1 MGSLISEISTPLV
14 NIRGM
19 MQVHKM
25 EGSLIFKIND
35 YVTGLLF
42 VVFRVFLY
50 PTLGY
55 RMVRGFE
62 LLDVSIINKSLS
74 SLSGRL
80 PVVAASPLLVPRGP
94 LPLHVHNPT
103 RLARLHDQECTW

>member
-1 MGSLISEISTPLV
+1 MASLISEVSTPLV
-14 NIRGM
+14 NIRAM

-25 EGSLIFKIND
+25 DGSPIFKLND

-42 VVFRVFLY
+42 ITFRIVLY

-62 LLDVSIINKSLS
+62 LYDVRLS
-74 SLSGRL
+74 FISR
-80 PVVAASPLLVPRGP
+80 
-94 LPLHVHNPT
+94 
-103 RLARLHDQECTW
+103 

>member
-1 MGSLISEISTPLV
+1 
-14 NIRGM
+14 

-25 EGSLIFKIND
+25 DGSPIFKLND

-42 VVFRVFLY
+42 ITFRIVLY

-62 LLDVSIINKSLS
+62 LYDVRLS
-74 SLSGRL
+74 FISR
-80 PVVAASPLLVPRGP
+80 
-94 LPLHVHNPT
+94 
-103 RLARLHDQECTW
+103 

>member
-1 MGSLISEISTPLV
+1 MGSLLTEISTPLV

-25 EGSLIFKIND
+25 DGSPIYKLND
-35 YVTGLLF
+35 YLTGALF
-42 VVFRVFLY
+42 VIFRIILY

-62 LLDVSIINKSLS
+62 LNDVRLSFKS
-74 SLSGRL
+74 
-80 PVVAASPLLVPRGP
+80 
-94 LPLHVHNPT
+94 
-103 RLARLHDQECTW
+103 C